1 MSRRLLCNTSLVL
14 CALMLG
20 LVTGPA
26 HATNIAWKTGSTGSW
41 SVATNWM
48 PAQIPGAGDVAII
61 TAGGTYDVN
70 INGNVS
76 VNAINL
82 GSSGSPR
89 LRVNSVTLTTT
100 TGISVGT
107 GGTLELNSGT
117 LSGGSVS
124 VNGKLSS
131 TGTSNVNVTLTTATT
146 STIEVGVGSLIVAN
160 GFTNRGTLSY
170 LGTGARDFSV
180 TAGTLTNASTGTISS
195 SATSSS
201 LHAILDN
208 QGSINVSGTQS
219 SLILQKSGAAHA
231 SSGSISISGTNCVLT
246 GSLSGATLS
255 TSGNISVGTS
265 CGMFVLDGGYS
276 QTAGS
281 ISGAGSLSLI
291 STTSATFASN
301 PTVANLYL
309 GGGGMVF
316 PSALVNGA
324 SQSLTLGPGADVT
337 APQLTNQALYT
348 LQATGPA
355 DLHVSLFT
363 NLGTF
368 IAARD
373 LVVDGNLN
381 LGPASNINIDLSGVL
396 PAAQYDRMTVTGAAT
411 LSGNLN
417 ITLENGFVPQAG
429 NTFDLITL
437 SDRFGDFGQ
446 VTGQDLGNDVYLIR
460 DPAVAS
466 SIHHPYTLR
475 AVRQKWTQLYAEEI
489 PPTPRRG
496 HSAVYVPSSDRMIV
510 FGGQSGSGQVMRDV
524 WALTHASGISEAPIW
539 VELHPTGT
547 PPASRKG
554 HSAVYDAFNNRM
566 IMYGGETDSLAYFS
580 DIWVL
585 THADGSGG
593 TPEWIE
599 LPSFPGPAPAS
610 GHAIGYNP
618 THNRMVASQ
627 GGQYCWAPEGDMWV
641 LDHANGLGT
650 SAGWTNFSIPG
661 TPPSPRHDAVFA
673 YDPNGNR
680 LIVYGGRTPCSSVLS
695 DAFVLSNADGAPD
708 VSSAWNSLGAGA
720 SPVFPGLYGAPGGY
734 DPLFD
739 RLVVFGGMKADGTT
753 FSSGVFLL
761 ADTRSMAGWADLPLP
776 VTRPGARAFHSM
788 VYSPSS
794 KRWIVFGGDANGTLM
809 NDVWALELDGDAPQ
823 VSGIDSGPND
833 LMNGRV
839 LAFSAAPSP
848 NPSSHGL
855 QFSVHASEDADS
867 RIVVYDALGR
877 RVAELW
883 NGRLGV
889 GDHRF
894 EWKGEVASGIY
905 FVTARSGKAQE
916 VRRVVIAR

>member
-20 LVTGPA
+20 VVTVPA

-48 PAQIPGAGDVAII
+48 PAQIPGPGDVAII

-146 STIEVGVGSLIVAN
+146 STIEVGVGTLTVAN
-160 GFTNRGTLSY
+160 GFTNRGLLSFPAID
-170 LGTGARDFSV
+170 GRMFIV
-180 TAGTLTNASTGTISS
+180 TNGTLTNATTGTISMV
-195 SATSSS
+195 SAGF
-201 LHAILDN
+201 LQAALDN
-208 QGSINVSGTQS
+208 QGTITVSGWQVRIGTTP
-219 SLILQKSGAAHA
+219 AVVTHTN
-231 SSGSISISGTNCVLT
+231 SGSITVTDNA
-246 GSLSGATLS
+246 SLEFDLNSSTLS
-255 TSGNISVGTS
+255 TGGDLSVGP
-265 CGMFVLDGGYS
+265 GGHFIIHFGAFH
-276 QTAGS
+276 QTGGS
-281 ISGAGSLSLI
+281 ITGSGEFELV
-291 STTSATFASN
+291 STTEATFVSN
-301 PTVANLYL
+301 PTVAGMYL
-309 GGGGMVF
+309 AGQNIVF
-316 PSALVNGA
+316 PSPLVNGA
-324 SQSLTLGPGADVT
+324 AQSMRIGPNADIT
-337 APQLTNQALYT
+337 APQLTNQAGYT
-348 LQATGPA
+348 LEMYEGS
-355 DLHVSLFT
+355 DELHVGTFF
-363 NLGTF
+363 NLGTL
-368 IAARD
+368 IAPRY
-373 LVVDGNLN
+373 LLLDGNLN
-381 LGPASNINIDLSGVL
+381 LGPASNLNIGISGNGFDHINV
-396 PAAQYDRMTVTGAAT
+396 VGAAT
-411 LSGNLN
+411 LGGYLNLS
-417 ITLENGFVPQAG
+417 LEYTFVPSPGDQ
-429 NTFDLITL
+429 FDILTSPARL
-437 SDRFGDFGQ
+437 YSFGQ
-446 VTGQDLGNDVYLIR
+446 VNGTDLGNDLYLIT
-460 DPAVAS
+460 DPTTTS
-466 SIHHPYTLR
+466 SDSHPYRIR
-475 AVRQKWTQLYAEEI
+475 AVRQKWTQLFAEET
-489 PPTPRRG
+489 PPPPRRG

-547 PPASRKG
+547 QPASRKG

-794 KRWIVFGGDANGTLM
+794 KRWIVFGGDANGTLT

-855 QFSVHASEDADS
+855 QFSVHASEEADS

-883 NGRLGV
+883 NGRLEA